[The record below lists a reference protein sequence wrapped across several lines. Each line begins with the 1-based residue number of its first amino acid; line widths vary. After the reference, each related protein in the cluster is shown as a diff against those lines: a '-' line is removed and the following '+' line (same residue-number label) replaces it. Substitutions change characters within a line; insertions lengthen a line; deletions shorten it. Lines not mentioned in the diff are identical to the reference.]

1 MACAVPRGMKWVWVV
16 GTVGW
21 TLSTPG
27 VTAAERPDQ
36 ANARGARETATG
48 STTPATVPSTPQP
61 REFSRPDAAYEATLA
76 EPPVWYGWQ
85 TLSLDGLLLVGG
97 VAMLPLSN
105 SRSDLAETLLWVP
118 VVGFAVGGPAFHVI
132 HREPW
137 RALGSFGLRT
147 GLPVLGGAIGIGLV
161 ATCPPAEGD
170 YGNCGLGELIVGAAA
185 GVVAASLIDGLA
197 LARESPPS
205 SPHLRLSLT
214 PFISPDGTTRE
225 LRLRGSF

>member
-1 MACAVPRGMKWVWVV
+1 M
-16 GTVGW
+16 
-21 TLSTPG
+21 
-27 VTAAERPDQ
+27 
-36 ANARGARETATG
+36 
-48 STTPATVPSTPQP
+48 
-61 REFSRPDAAYEATLA
+61 
-76 EPPVWYGWQ
+76 WYGWQ

-105 SRSDLAETLLWVP
+105 SRSDLAESLLWVP
-118 VVGFAVGGPAFHVI
+118 VVGFAVGGPAFHLI

-137 RALGSFGLRT
+137 RALGSFGLRA

-170 YGNCGLGELIVGAAA
+170 YGNCGLGELIIGAAT

-197 LARESPPS
+197 LARESPKS
-205 SPHLRLSLT
+205 SPNLRISLT